1 MITVFWVISSLAD
14 EVSAPTVSARAQ
26 GRVAELIQ
34 NALGP
39 YRDEDDFKSATN
51 SSSLRNLTNIETNFR
66 QASTLMPSRLD
77 LRFGIASAL
86 LLQALQTNSQF
97 DLKIRNA
104 IAVYQETRALDT
116 NGFEASIL
124 LAAYTRAIGESN
136 AAAAA
141 FKQVQVVDPQ
151 RTEEYLERLRR
162 ADEILETKLN
172 TEPSSTM
179 PTNREHAIILLG
191 AALETNGTIKVKL
204 SARLQQALKLAR
216 MYPAAPIVVT
226 GGNQKCGITE
236 AYAMSLW
243 LQSQGICTNRLHLED
258 QARDTVGNAVFSSR
272 ILKRLGITHVTLVTS
287 ANHMRR
293 GLADLEEACL
303 ERGLRLNYGHLA
315 AEGEPELDPVRERVA
330 VYRDVMR
337 VSGLWAFPGI
347 QR

>member
-1 MITVFWVISSLAD
+1 MGFWAISSLAG

-26 GRVAELIQ
+26 GTVAELIQ

-39 YRDEDDFKSATN
+39 YRDEDDFRGATN

-66 QASTLMPSRLD
+66 QASALMPSRLD

-97 DLKIRNA
+97 DLKIRDA
-104 IAVYQETRALDT
+104 IAIYQQTRALDT

-141 FKQVQVVDPQ
+141 FKQVQAIDPQ

-162 ADEILETKLN
+162 ADEILETKMN
-172 TEPSSTM
+172 TEPSSAM
-179 PTNREHAIILLG
+179 PTNREHAIIVLG

-216 MYPAAPIVVT
+216 MYPEAPIVVT

-243 LQSQGICTNRLHLED
+243 FQSQGICTNRLYLED
-258 QARDTVGNAVFSSR
+258 QARDTIGNAVFSSS
-272 ILKRLGITHVTLVTS
+272 ILKKLGITHVTLVTS
-287 ANHMRR
+287 ANHIRAWTGR
-293 GLADLEEACL
+293 SCGGLSPAGLAAQLWPL
-303 ERGLRLNYGHLA
+303 GGRGRA
-315 AEGEPELDPVRERVA
+315 PT
-330 VYRDVMR
+330 
-337 VSGLWAFPGI
+337 
-347 QR
+347 